1 MVTIHIIE
9 IEAGLEVHAL
19 RYGAEYW
26 GAFVTVTWVANS
38 SQIVNFFQS
47 LPRQDIIIIC
57 GHGNDRGLLLP
68 ELAGEIKDKYPYKDV
83 IRPEDFK
90 EFVRLEGNIIINS
103 SCLGGSQK
111 LAKIFLNRGAKYYI
125 GANSYLDGN
134 ACLMYLLSF
143 LYEYMRNG
151 NNVEQAHYISSKHED
166 DRRSF
171 LLFS

>member
-1 MVTIHIIE
+1 M
-9 IEAGLEVHAL
+9 
-19 RYGAEYW
+19 
-26 GAFVTVTWVANS
+26 
-38 SQIVNFFQS
+38 
-47 LPRQDIIIIC
+47 
-57 GHGNDRGLLLP
+57 LP
-68 ELAGEIKDKYPYKDV
+68 ELAEEIKDKYPYKDV

-125 GANSYLDGN
+125 GANGYLDGN

-166 DRRSF
+166 DRRRF